1 MKTPMITLAAALLA
15 AGSFYLLAAEEHHE
29 KRPYAAATPKTATPD
44 SSPEAARYRN
54 ECGACH
60 MAYQPALLPKRSWQ
74 KGMTGLETHFG
85 TDATLEPTDHRTIAA
100 YLEAN
105 AADVRPQGKHMAKI
119 AASLASD
126 APMQMTRSSYFVR
139 KHRKIPARAVAQPE
153 VNSLANCNA
162 CHTKAEIGSYR
173 EREINIPNYGRW
185 DD

>member
-1 MKTPMITLAAALLA
+1 MKIPMTTLAAALLA

-29 KRPYAAATPKTATPD
+29 ERPYTAATAKTAAQD
-44 SSPEAARYRN
+44 NSPEAVLYRN

-60 MAYQPALLPKRSWQ
+60 MAYPPALLPKQSWR
-74 KGMTGLETHFG
+74 KVMDGLEAHFG
-85 TDATLEPTDHRTIAA
+85 TDATLEPADNRTIAA
-100 YLEAN
+100 YLGTN

-126 APMQMTRSSYFVR
+126 APMQMTHSSYFVR
-139 KHRKIPARAVAQPE
+139 EHRKIPARAVAQPE
-153 VNSLANCNA
+153 VKSLANCNA
-162 CHTKAEIGSYR
+162 CHTKAEAGSFR

>member
-1 MKTPMITLAAALLA
+1 MKTPMITLAAGLLA
-15 AGSFYLLAAEEHHE
+15 AGSFYLLAAEEHHD
-29 KRPYAAATPKTATPD
+29 KRPYAAVTTKTAAPD
-44 SSPEAARYRN
+44 SSPGAARYRN

-74 KGMTGLETHFG
+74 KVMTGLETHFG

-139 KHRKIPARAVAQPE
+139 EHRKIPARAVAQPE

-162 CHTKAEIGSYR
+162 CHTKAETGSYR